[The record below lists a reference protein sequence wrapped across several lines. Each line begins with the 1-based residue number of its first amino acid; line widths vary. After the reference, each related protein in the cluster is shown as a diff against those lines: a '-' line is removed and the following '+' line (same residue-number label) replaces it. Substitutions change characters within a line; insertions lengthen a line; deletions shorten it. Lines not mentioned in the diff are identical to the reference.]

1 MYIKY
6 LSLKKK
12 TTNEVLCKNLPSEF
26 CDYIKYVKS
35 LKFQE
40 EPNYLCNKKNIYIF
54 IFNLKIFFVLIKI

>member
-12 TTNEVLCKNLPSEF
+12 TANEVLCKNLPSEF

-40 EPNYLCNKKNIYIF
+40 EPNYLYYKKNIYIL
-54 IFNLKIFFVLIKI
+54 IF